1 MRPYSNIYEHPDFSV
16 SQGSVATLRA
26 VGTAL
31 AVVAASGAAVY
42 EIVTHNG
49 TAFVSNFLA

>member
-1 MRPYSNIYEHPDFSV
+1 MRPYTAIYEHPDFSV
-16 SQGSVATLRA
+16 SQGSVVTLRT
-26 VGTAL
+26 VGAAI

-49 TAFVSNFLA
+49 MTFVNNLIA